1 MKKPLIGMFGVIND
15 IKEAIMPEPYVNA
28 VVKAGGIPIAFP
40 YLQDEEMLNQ
50 LLSMCDGYFFIGGED
65 VDPSRYGEEKR
76 EVCEKTNPLRDD
88 YDFKIFDLCFK
99 TSKPIIGICR
109 GSQIINV
116 AMGGTLYQD
125 LLTDTPITV
134 KHKNDS
140 VDIVENTPLHQ
151 LIGKNNMFVNSF
163 HHQAVKDVGN
173 GLKVM
178 AISPDGIIEGT
189 YLDSDRYVRAYQW
202 HPERL
207 VDTSE
212 ENHLLFVDFINA
224 CKKK

>member
-1 MKKPLIGMFGVIND
+1 V
-15 IKEAIMPEPYVNA
+15 
-28 VVKAGGIPIAFP
+28 
-40 YLQDEEMLNQ
+40 
-50 LLSMCDGYFFIGGED
+50 
-65 VDPSRYGEEKR
+65 
-76 EVCEKTNPLRDD
+76 
-88 YDFKIFDLCFK
+88 
-99 TSKPIIGICR
+99 
-109 GSQIINV
+109 
-116 AMGGTLYQD
+116 GGTLYQD

-163 HHQAVKDVGN
+163 HHQAVKDVGK

-224 CKKK
+224 CKK